1 MIGKQRPAGA
11 RQKQSQQIQVCA
23 IVALEHR
30 QKHIRLIIYLGLV
43 AATFVAY
50 EPVRYNDFIEYDDTK
65 YITKNPNVT
74 GGITRDSII
83 WAFTKSHAA
92 NWHPLT
98 WLSHM
103 LDCEIYG
110 LNPLGHH
117 ITNLLIH
124 IANSLLLF
132 LLLSRMTGA
141 VWRSVFVAAAF
152 ALHPIHVE
160 SVAWVAERKDVLS
173 GLFWMLTMLAY
184 VRYAERP
191 NIQRYLLVLLAFAM
205 GLMSKPMVVT
215 LPFVLLLLDYWPL
228 ERLLQRENSIKAV
241 SIEQQIT
248 KVGCPRATFLHLVI
262 EKVPLIMLSAISSV
276 ITFAIQKNAMASP
289 QVWPLSVRIMS
300 AAGCYLNYIVKMAYP
315 KNLAVLY
322 PVSGVPPIDAA
333 ALAVT
338 GAAVLLVL
346 FRQGRRWLV
355 VGLLWYLG
363 TLVPVSGIVQVGSQ
377 IMADRYTYLPSIGVF
392 IIAAWGATELFAKL
406 PHLKPA
412 LAAAGAA
419 ALVAMVVATRIQVG
433 YWQDSAT
440 LFSRTLAVTENNW
453 VIHNNYGVYLFRMG
467 RYDEAI
473 GHFKEAIRICPEHF
487 SARHNLHTT
496 LLKQKE
502 YDEAINYI
510 TEAIR
515 LRKDWPDMHK
525 MYSDLGIAYEH
536 KGDLILAEQNYKMAL
551 AIKPDY
557 EIARNNLASVSARQD
572 KMSGPVK
579 TGAGNP

>member
-1 MIGKQRPAGA
+1 MTMKFKQRH
-11 RQKQSQQIQVCA
+11 
-23 IVALEHR
+23 LLF
-30 QKHIRLIIYLGLV
+30 LISAVL
-43 AATFVAY
+43 AATTLVAY
-50 EPVRYNDFIEYDDTK
+50 EPVRHNDFVSYDDNEYVTE
-65 YITKNPNVT
+65 NPNVT
-74 GGITRDSII
+74 GGITRESVI

-215 LPFVLLLLDYWPL
+215 LPFMLLLLDWWPL
-228 ERLLQRENSIKAV
+228 DRLARRENGITTATT
-241 SIEQQIT
+241 EQQT
-248 KVGCPRATFLHLVI
+248 APVGCPRATLLHLVI
-262 EKVPLIMLSAISSV
+262 EKVPLIVLSAISSV
-276 ITFAIQKNAMASP
+276 IIFVIQKSGEGMQSLKA
-289 QVWPLSVRIMS
+289 WPLHIRIINS
-300 AAGCYLNYIVKMAYP
+300 LGSYLDYVVKMLYP
-315 KNLAVLY
+315 KGLAALY
-322 PVSGVPPIDAA
+322 PPLEEMAIDAA
-333 ALAVT
+333 ALAAMGV
-338 GAAVLLVL
+338 AVLLV
-346 FRQGRRWLV
+346 FWGRRRRWLV
-355 VGLLWYLG
+355 VGLLWYLV
-363 TLVPVSGIVQVGSQ
+363 TLVPVIGLVQVGVQ
-377 IMADRYTYLPSIGVF
+377 TMADRYTYLPSIGVF
-392 IIAAWGATELFAKL
+392 IIVAWGAAEIFAKL
-406 PHLKPA
+406 SHPKPV
-412 LAAAGAA
+412 AAGAIAA
-419 ALVAMVVATRIQVG
+419 ALVAMVLVTRIQVS
-433 YWQDSAT
+433 YWRDSPA
-440 LFSRTLAVTENNW
+440 LFERAIAVTKDNF
-453 VIHNNYGVYLFRMG
+453 VMHYNYGTYLCGQG
-467 RYDEAI
+467 RYDEGI
-473 GHFKEAIRICPEHF
+473 RHFKEAIRINPEYLI
-487 SARHNLHTT
+487 ARQKLHLA
-496 LLKQKE
+496 LLKQKKV
-502 YDEAINYI
+502 DEVISYL

-515 LRKDWPDMHK
+515 QQKDRPDIYK
-525 MYSDLGIAYEH
+525 MYNDLGMAYEL

-557 EIARNNLASVSARQD
+557 EIARNNLASVSARQG
-572 KMSGPVK
+572 KMPGPAK
-579 TGAGNP
+579 TDAGNP